1 MKKESATFALAVT
14 MVLNLSLPPLL
25 AQAAPSAKLHTKS
38 TAPMTRVQHAHEK
51 PCWEVAGISKS
62 AMAERRRIEQETH
75 SQVQSVCNDS
85 SLNEQKKREKI
96 REVRQQSHQQIE
108 ALINPQQ
115 QEAMTACQKERAA
128 ARAPATVQGESVT
141 VEDLAARLV
150 PAQSR
155 RQNPSDHELRSAR
168 PTSTEKPGSVARR
181 TSQQKVAWL
190 QREQRPSHLLPA

>member
-128 ARAPATVQGESVT
+128 ARGGSAGHSAGGIRHGGGPCGEIGSG
-141 VEDLAARLV
+141 
-150 PAQSR
+150 PKP
-155 RQNPSDHELRSAR
+155 PSEPER
-168 PTSTEKPGSVARR
+168 P
-181 TSQQKVAWL
+181 
-190 QREQRPSHLLPA
+190 

>member
-1 MKKESATFALAVT
+1 MTKKGPAFALAVI
-14 MVLNLSLPPLL
+14 VGLSLSLPTLL
-25 AQAAPSAKLHTKS
+25 ARAAPSAKVHNKP
-38 TAPMTRVQHAHEK
+38 TAPVARMQAAHEK

-128 ARAPATVQGESVT
+128 ARGGSAGHSAGGIRHGGGPCGEIGSG
-141 VEDLAARLV
+141 
-150 PAQSR
+150 PKP
-155 RQNPSDHELRSAR
+155 PSEPER
-168 PTSTEKPGSVARR
+168 P
-181 TSQQKVAWL
+181 
-190 QREQRPSHLLPA
+190 